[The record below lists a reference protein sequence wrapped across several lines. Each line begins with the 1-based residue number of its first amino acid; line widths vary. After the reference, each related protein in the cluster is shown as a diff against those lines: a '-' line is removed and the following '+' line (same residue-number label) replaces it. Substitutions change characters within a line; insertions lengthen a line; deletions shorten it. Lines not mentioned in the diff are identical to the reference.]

1 MKKMALVLVAMSLA
15 ATSAFAALPGTD
27 NASNYGG
34 SWINGTNGGTAGTF
48 NPWDLT
54 NNNNGGANFAGYFL
68 GDSTLGSGNINTGGV
83 SFAVYANPAAAFADA
98 IRSFGST
105 LSLGQTFKLDIAV
118 NFRNGNKGFS
128 LFDGATQIFN
138 LNVGA
143 DDYTINGSSI
153 GAGYSSTAVFSLAL
167 TQTSLTT
174 GTYSVFYSGTSLF
187 YNGGYTGLA
196 SGFKLYNSG
205 TDSGVNEN
213 NLYFNNLAIVPE
225 PSSLA
230 LIAGPA
236 LLGAWFFVR
245 RRRSA

>member
-1 MKKMALVLVAMSLA
+1 MAVSLG
-15 ATSAFAALPGTD
+15 ATGAFAAVEGTD
-27 NASNYGG
+27 NAANSAYSGG
-34 SWINGTNGGTAGTF
+34 WLNGTNGGTSGTF

-54 NNNNGGANFAGYFL
+54 NNNNGGSNFAGYFL
-68 GDSTLGSGNINTGGV
+68 GDSTAGSGNINTGGV
-83 SFAVYANPAAAFADA
+83 SFGIYANPSTAFADA

-105 LSLGQTFKLDIAV
+105 LSVGQTFSLDLAV

-143 DDYTINGSSI
+143 DDYTINGLSI
-153 GAGYSSTAVFSLAL
+153 GAPYSSTAIFSLSF
-167 TQTSLTT
+167 TQTTLTA
-174 GTYSVFYSGTSLF
+174 GTYSVFYNGNSTF
-187 YNGGYTGLA
+187 YNLGYTGLA

-205 TDSGVNEN
+205 TDGGANEN
-213 NLYFNNLAIVPE
+213 NLYFNNLSIVPE

-230 LIAGPA
+230 LLAGPA

>member
-1 MKKMALVLVAMSLA
+1 MKKIALALVAVSLA
-15 ATSAFAALPGTD
+15 ATGAFAALPGTD

-54 NNNNGGANFAGYFL
+54 NNGGGGFEGYFL

-83 SFAVYANPAAAFADA
+83 SFGIFANPAGAFADA
-98 IRSFGST
+98 VRSFGST
-105 LSLGQTFKLDIAV
+105 LSVGQTFSLDLAV

-128 LFDGATQIFN
+128 LFDGATEIFN

-143 DDYTINGSSI
+143 DDYTINGLSI
-153 GAGYSSTAVFSLAL
+153 GAPYSSTAIFSLSF
-167 TQTSLTT
+167 TQTTLTA
-174 GTYSVFYSGTSLF
+174 GTYSVFYNGNSTF
-187 YNGGYTGLA
+187 YNLGYTGVA

-205 TDSGVNEN
+205 TDGGANEN
-213 NLYFNNLAIVPE
+213 NLYFNNLSIVPE

-230 LIAGPA
+230 LLAGPV
-236 LLGAWFFVR
+236 LLGAWFFAR